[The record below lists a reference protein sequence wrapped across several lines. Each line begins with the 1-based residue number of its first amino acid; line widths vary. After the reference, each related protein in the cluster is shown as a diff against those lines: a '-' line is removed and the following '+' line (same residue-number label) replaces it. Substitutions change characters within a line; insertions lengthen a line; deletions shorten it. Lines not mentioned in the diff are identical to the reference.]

1 MNINLISR
9 IQPIDRLPR
18 SKHSTEDPNE
28 RRRRQII
35 LAYGYSAPNPTPKS
49 TTFSRVLRDTVEISA
64 EGRAAL
70 MQQKGEL

>member
-1 MNINLISR
+1 MTINLISR
-9 IQPIDRLPR
+9 VQPIDRLPR

-28 RRRRQII
+28 RRRRQIV
-35 LAYGYSAPNPTPKS
+35 LAYGYSAPNPVPQS
-49 TTFSRVLRDTVEISA
+49 TAFSRVFRDTVEISA